1 MMEKDTFMTNI
12 HLDSFFREKV
22 DSIMNYTS
30 PKIIHCRPYPAIV
43 RPGAI
48 SPNLWRINLVLSG
61 TRKYQFGDGK
71 QIVERML
78 SPGEILL
85 LPPGCGVWCGERGQ
99 YDMLSVVCSY
109 TTVRFVSKKRSWNDP
124 EKHDPD
130 QFFHCGAFQ
139 RETVE
144 LLMRALADALDHGGA
159 VMEIWRTLLQ
169 EYAYVLHQSEAGL
182 CESSHYL
189 LERLLVY
196 IEEHLSSELSCDL
209 VGEHFGVSGNY
220 IAQVFARNMNC
231 GFSEYVTRL
240 RMELA
245 RSLLEYSSLNVGE
258 IAARCGFRQMN
269 YFIRVFRRRHF
280 CTPLRYRL
288 KFRSRSEREPWE
300 R

>member
-85 LPPGCGVWCGERGQ
+85 LPPGCGVWCEERGQ

-130 QFFHCGAFQ
+130 QFFHC
-139 RETVE
+139 
-144 LLMRALADALDHGGA
+144 AL
-159 VMEIWRTLLQ
+159 
-169 EYAYVLHQSEAGL
+169 
-182 CESSHYL
+182 
-189 LERLLVY
+189 
-196 IEEHLSSELSCDL
+196 
-209 VGEHFGVSGNY
+209 
-220 IAQVFARNMNC
+220 
-231 GFSEYVTRL
+231 
-240 RMELA
+240 
-245 RSLLEYSSLNVGE
+245 
-258 IAARCGFRQMN
+258 FRG
-269 YFIRVFRRRHF
+269 RRWSF
-280 CTPLRYRL
+280 
-288 KFRSRSEREPWE
+288 
-300 R
+300 

>member
-12 HLDSFFREKV
+12 HLDFFFREKV

-61 TRKYQFGDGK
+61 ERKYQFGDGK
-71 QIVERML
+71 RIVEQML

-85 LPPGCGVWCGERGQ
+85 LPQGCGVWCGERGQ

-109 TTVRFVSKKRSWNDP
+109 TTVRF
-124 EKHDPD
+124 
-130 QFFHCGAFQ
+130 GAI
-139 RETVE
+139 
-144 LLMRALADALDHGGA
+144 
-159 VMEIWRTLLQ
+159 MEIWRTLLQ
-169 EYAYVLHQSEAGL
+169 EYAYILRQSEAGT
-182 CESSHYL
+182 CENSHYL
-189 LERLLVY
+189 LERILVY
-196 IEEHLSSELSCDL
+196 IEEHLCTELSCDL